1 MYVTDN
7 SGATRGW
14 RLRTTPSWK
23 VVLAGG
29 LSVLTAATVTVVAHT
44 ADPASADTYLASVR
58 NAVIRLA
65 DGTEHTAEV
74 GDQLPKGAQLRT
86 GEHGGAELFTAGR
99 SVYVGAVSTID
110 VVDGVRQKLERGQ
123 VMVDSRKGARLELGT
138 LAGEVASRAGALTR
152 IETAAVLRLG
162 VFEGSATIT
171 ATGRR
176 ASTTVNALHQ
186 VQVPYGYLPGQV
198 TALALTGDS
207 WESRL
212 ASALVTADQDLQHL
226 AASLGGTDGVRLLT
240 VAPAALRT
248 SPIPPAGAGRGEEA
262 LSVALAQAA
271 GRDVAGTYS
280 EVRTARTEG
289 GSWGVVAAL
298 VGAQVSRVSALL
310 DLALSPEA
318 GPGTVIAAI
327 PAADLPGLLNAGP
340 AQTPSPSTSSPRP
353 KPRVTASPRPTTSPS
368 PTPDVVDGVVQTVQ
382 DLLGPTPSP
391 SSAVAPTAT
400 PSPLLNLDLDL
411 GLNGR

>member
-1 MYVTDN
+1 MTDN
-7 SGATRGW
+7 SGAARGR
-14 RLRTTPSWK
+14 RLLLRPTWQ

-29 LSVLTAATVTVVAHT
+29 LSVLTAATVALVAHT
-44 ADPASADTYLASVR
+44 ADPATADTYVTSVH

-65 DGTEHTAEV
+65 DGSERPAEV
-74 GDQLPKGAQLRT
+74 GDQLPKGSQLRT
-86 GEHGGAELFTAGR
+86 GERGGAQLVTDGR

-110 VVDGVRQKLERGQ
+110 VLDGVRQKLQRGQ
-123 VMVDSRKGARLELGT
+123 VMVDSRKGARLELAT

-152 IETAAVLRLG
+152 VETAAVLRLG

-176 ASTTVNALHQ
+176 ASTTVPALHQ

-212 ASALVTADQDLQHL
+212 ASALVNADQDLQHL
-226 AASLGGTDGVRLLT
+226 AASLGGTDGVRLLR
-240 VAPAALRT
+240 VAPAVLRT
-248 SPIPPAGAGRGEEA
+248 SPVPPAGAGRGEEA
-262 LSVALAQAA
+262 LSVALAQAS
-271 GRDVAGTYS
+271 GRDVAATYS
-280 EVRTARTEG
+280 EVREARTEG
-289 GSWGVVAAL
+289 GSWGVVAAI

-310 DLALSPEA
+310 DRALSPEA

-327 PAADLPGLLNAGP
+327 PVADLPGLLNP
-340 AQTPSPSTSSPRP
+340 APERTPSPTISSSPRP
-353 KPRVTASPRPTTSPS
+353 KPRVTASTRPTTSPS
-368 PTPDVVDGVVQTVQ
+368 PTPGVVDSVVETVQ
-382 DLLGPTPSP
+382 ALLGPTPTPP
-391 SSAVAPTAT
+391 SAAGRGTPT

-411 GLNGR
+411 GLHGR